1 MQCGRAAEEGLMGT
15 RMREKMEGGLVK
27 RELRELGGDSSLKQM
42 LFELSV
48 EDKGTSKQGVS

>member
-1 MQCGRAAEEGLMGT
+1 MGT

-48 EDKGTSKQGVS
+48 EDKGTSKQGVSQEGEKA